1 VIWADSYVWQRHFEE
16 FSLGFPHSGRT
27 LGICFKQPTAARHR
41 MGKVPG
47 HPLVLGRAMAK
58 VFYNMV
64 CMVDLGPHAG
74 HPVFNLFQQF
84 AERNTRQKDRNFSAT
99 WKLSMRMLPG

>member
-1 VIWADSYVWQRHFEE
+1 MFGSDISKSSLLAFRIQDEPWVFASSNQPPPGIEWARF
-16 FSLGFPHSGRT
+16 LAT
-27 LGICFKQPTAARHR
+27 
-41 MGKVPG
+41 
-47 HPLVLGRAMAK
+47 PLYWVVRGPK
-58 VFYNMV
+58 IFYNMV